1 MHHAQRHLAR
11 PTTVEIVGALDEAL
25 TLLQTHGTRARIIA
39 GGTDLLLEIDR
50 GVRTGIE
57 VLIDITRLDGMSDIE
72 VAGGTVVL
80 GPLVTHN
87 QVVRSAAVAELG
99 SPLLQACWE
108 IGSPQLRNRATV
120 AGNLITASPANDT
133 ISALR
138 ALDAS
143 VSLTSTRGSR
153 SVALAD
159 FYTGV
164 RGTVMEP
171 DEALTEIRFPAIPE
185 TGRGVFVKL
194 GLRRAQAISVVHVAA
209 VVVFDGERVASAR
222 IAAGSVA
229 PTIIDLTPVEEMLR
243 GATLDPVTIGAAA
256 DLAASIPSPI
266 DDLRGTADYRRAELR
281 VMVERALTALSDDA
295 VVSPVDPVTLWGAVR
310 HGHFPTGPEYR
321 AHVEAGTPVSA
332 RINGER
338 VVAANAPG
346 KTLLDWLRDDAGP
359 ASGGSLTGT
368 KEGCAEG
375 ECGACTV
382 YLDGIAVMA
391 CLVPAARASGADV
404 VTIEGLGDGDRLH
417 PLQDAF
423 VELGAVQCG
432 FCIPGFLMAGAKLL
446 EEVESPR
453 RDQVRT
459 ALSGNLCRCTGY
471 YKIMDAVDAAAAQLR
486 GDVP

>member
-1 MHHAQRHLAR
+1 
-11 PTTVEIVGALDEAL
+11 
-25 TLLQTHGTRARIIA
+25 
-39 GGTDLLLEIDR
+39 
-50 GVRTGIE
+50 VRTGIE

>member
-1 MHHAQRHLAR
+1 
-11 PTTVEIVGALDEAL
+11 
-25 TLLQTHGTRARIIA
+25 
-39 GGTDLLLEIDR
+39 
-50 GVRTGIE
+50 
-57 VLIDITRLDGMSDIE
+57 
-72 VAGGTVVL
+72 
-80 GPLVTHN
+80 
-87 QVVRSAAVAELG
+87 
-99 SPLLQACWE
+99 
-108 IGSPQLRNRATV
+108 
-120 AGNLITASPANDT
+120 
-133 ISALR
+133 
-138 ALDAS
+138 
-143 VSLTSTRGSR
+143 
-153 SVALAD
+153 
-159 FYTGV
+159 
-164 RGTVMEP
+164 
-171 DEALTEIRFPAIPE
+171 
-185 TGRGVFVKL
+185 
-194 GLRRAQAISVVHVAA
+194 VHVAA